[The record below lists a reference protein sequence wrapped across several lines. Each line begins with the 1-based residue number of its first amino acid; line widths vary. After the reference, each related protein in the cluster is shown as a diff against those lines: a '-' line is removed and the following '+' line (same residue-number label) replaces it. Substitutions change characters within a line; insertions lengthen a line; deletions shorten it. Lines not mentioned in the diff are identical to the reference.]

1 MIWPTFGD
9 TVTGDTVIG
18 DTVIGDTG
26 PRCVGF
32 GLQAIIEATTSRR
45 MTSQNS
51 PESPSDIPP
60 PPERPPKGNH
70 TLVIIAA
77 GVLFAG
83 LCAAVFWLSERQ
95 AQKMG
100 TGFPQLQEQAFSLTD
115 QNGVMRSNEDF
126 LGAPLAMFF
135 GYTYCPDVCPMTLS
149 VLQIAI
155 DELSESGVD
164 ASDLQVVFVTVDH
177 ERDTP
182 EQLAAYLSLF
192 DMPVTGLTGDAEA
205 LKAVQKSFGI
215 YAKRV
220 ADTDGVVL
228 WDHSSA
234 VYLYDRGG
242 AFSGTIVFEEP
253 ADFVRQKMERLLR

>member
-1 MIWPTFGD
+1 MAVQTPPDSPTD
-9 TVTGDTVIG
+9 T
-18 DTVIGDTG
+18 
-26 PRCVGF
+26 
-32 GLQAIIEATTSRR
+32 
-45 MTSQNS
+45 
-51 PESPSDIPP
+51 PP
-60 PPERPPKGNH
+60 LPERPARGH
-70 TLVIIAA
+70 RTLLLIVV

-83 LCAAVFWLSERQ
+83 LCAGVFWLSERQ

-100 TGFPQLQEQAFSLTD
+100 AGFPQLQEQTLSLTD
-115 QNGVMRSNEDF
+115 QHGVMRSTEDF
-126 LGAPLAMFF
+126 LGAPLAIFF

-155 DELSESGVD
+155 DELSEDGID
-164 ASDLQVVFVTVDH
+164 ASGLQLVFVTVDF

-192 DMPVTGLTGDAEA
+192 DMPVTGLTGDAAA

-215 YAKRV
+215 YVRRV
-220 ADTDGVVL
+220 EDAEGVVL

-234 VYLYDRGG
+234 VYLYDRDG

-253 ADFVRQKMERLLR
+253 ADFVRQKLERLLR